1 MSDLEVIDHEELTS
15 APVTL
20 FRTDDPD
27 IVLQRATATADALV
41 RVVRDPKRKLIST
54 ISGREFPLVECWTL
68 LGTLVGVFPVCIWS
82 RPVTV
87 GEETGWEARVEAHT
101 RDGAIVGAAEA
112 MCMRSERNWSKRDEY
127 ALRSM
132 AQTRATSKALRLPL
146 GFVMTLAGLEATPAE
161 EMPQEATGATER
173 PRSGSGRAAAPPKAE
188 NGSEGVQLVSDPQ
201 KRKIGVLLR
210 ERQVD
215 EGVYRAKL
223 ATFNVE
229 HTKDLTV
236 PQASALIKWL
246 TELTTVAT

>member
-1 MSDLEVIDHEELTS
+1 MSDLEVIDHEELAA

-161 EMPQEATGATER
+161 EMPQEAAGATEK
-173 PRSGSGRAAAPPKAE
+173 PREEFSTPAPAEDVTAHLEAVVAAGFDREAARQALVKDSSGEPILLAVLIRHRRELDDAILKMAE
-188 NGSEGVQLVSDPQ
+188 VVS
-201 KRKIGVLLR
+201 
-210 ERQVD
+210 
-215 EGVYRAKL
+215 
-223 ATFNVE
+223 
-229 HTKDLTV
+229 
-236 PQASALIKWL
+236 
-246 TELTTVAT
+246 